1 MGVVKSH
8 NPFALATG
16 MGINCGL
23 AGLTFF
29 GMSYPSGRIG
39 LMNRNEGVP
48 SQPFAIRT
56 EARENERESKREDA

>member
-29 GMSYPSGRIG
+29 GMPQYPPLVTKLI
-39 LMNRNEGVP
+39 NRDEGVP
-48 SQPFAIRT
+48 SQPITLPYAAGR
-56 EARENERESKREDA
+56 NER

>member
-29 GMSYPSGRIG
+29 GELFG
-39 LMNRNEGVP
+39 LVRNKLISRYERVSSQPDSVP
-48 SQPFAIRT
+48 S
-56 EARENERESKREDA
+56 EARGNER

>member
-29 GMSYPSGRIG
+29 GE
-39 LMNRNEGVP
+39 LFALVRNKLTSRYERVS
-48 SQPFAIRT
+48 SQPDVDYIA
-56 EARENERESKREDA
+56 ARGHER

>member
-29 GMSYPSGRIG
+29 GTFYHSARGRE
-39 LMNRNEGVP
+39 LTSRNEGIP
-48 SQPFAIRT
+48 SQPGLVPSA
-56 EARENERESKREDA
+56 ARGDE

>member
-29 GMSYPSGRIG
+29 GMSQSTFARKE
-39 LMNRNEGVP
+39 LMVRNERIS
-48 SQPFAIRT
+48 SQPELVSSA
-56 EARENERESKREDA
+56 ARGHE

>member
-29 GMSYPSGRIG
+29 GELFPFV
-39 LMNRNEGVP
+39 RNKLTSRYERVS
-48 SQPFAIRT
+48 SQPDFDPSA
-56 EARENERESKREDA
+56 ARGHER

>member
-29 GMSYPSGRIG
+29 GELFATVRNKLISRHERIS
-39 LMNRNEGVP
+39 
-48 SQPFAIRT
+48 SQPDLDYIATRG
-56 EARENERESKREDA
+56 NER